1 VEDTEIIKQVLQGDT
16 DSFRLIVERY
26 QVSIIRYVGNMI
38 NDNQICEDIAQDVFL
53 TAYKKLSSFDPY
65 YSKFSTWLFVIAR
78 NISINVLKKKKPLS
92 MEEVPEKMNIEE
104 PSDELTKSE
113 LFKKLDKILNSLPLK
128 QKEAFILAEFE
139 KLPYS
144 KIAEIQGTRIG
155 TVRSRINRAKNN
167 LKSTLLKDFEGY
179 IS

>member
-1 VEDTEIIKQVLQGDT
+1 MEDKEIIQQILHGDT

-26 QVSIIRYVGNMI
+26 HIPIIRFVRNMI
-38 NDNQICEDIAQDVFL
+38 NDNQVCQDIAQDVFF

-104 PSDELTKSE
+104 PSDKLAKSE
-113 LFKKLDKILNSLPLK
+113 FFEKLDEILDSLPLK

-139 KLPYS
+139 KLPYER
-144 KIAEIQGTRIG
+144 IAEIQGARVG
-155 TVRSRINRAKNN
+155 TIKSRINRAKNN
-167 LKSTLLKDFEGY
+167 IKSALKDFEGY
-179 IS
+179 IL

>member
-1 VEDTEIIKQVLQGDT
+1 MEDTEIIKQVLQGNI
-16 DSFRLIVERY
+16 DSFRLVVERY
-26 QVSIIRYVGNMI
+26 HIPVIRYVKNMI
-38 NDNQICEDIAQDVFL
+38 CDNHVCEDIAQDVFL

-78 NISINVLKKKKPLS
+78 NKSINVLRKKKPLS
-92 MEEVPEKMNIEE
+92 MEDVPERMNIEE
-104 PSDELTKSE
+104 PPDELAKSE
-113 LFKKLDKILNSLPLK
+113 FFEKLDKVLGSLPLK

-139 KLPYS
+139 NLPYDR
-144 KIAEIQGTRIG
+144 IAQIQGTRIG

-167 LKSTLLKDFEGY
+167 LKSALKDFEGY

>member
-1 VEDTEIIKQVLQGDT
+1 MEDREIIKQVLQGDT

-26 QVSIIRYVGNMI
+26 HIPVIRFVRNMI
-38 NDNQICEDIAQDVFL
+38 SDNQMCEDIAQDVFL

-65 YSKFSTWLFVIAR
+65 YSKFPTWLFVIAR
-78 NISINVLKKKKPLS
+78 NKSINVLKKKKPLS
-92 MEEVPEKMNIEE
+92 MEDVPEKMNIEE
-104 PSDELTKSE
+104 PSDKLAQNEFFE
-113 LFKKLDKILNSLPLK
+113 KLDEILDSLPLK

-139 KLPYS
+139 KLPYAR
-144 KIAEIQGTRIG
+144 IAEIQGARIG

-167 LKSTLLKDFEGY
+167 LKSALKDFEGY